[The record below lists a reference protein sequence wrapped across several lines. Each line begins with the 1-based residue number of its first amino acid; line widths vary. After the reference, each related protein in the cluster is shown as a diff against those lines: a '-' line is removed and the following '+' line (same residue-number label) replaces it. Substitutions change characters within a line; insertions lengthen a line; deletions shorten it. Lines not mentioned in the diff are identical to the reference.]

1 MKNPS
6 FGSLHNPLP
15 SQSEMQGRKKEE
27 EIQQPVFSHGYAK
40 ISHCMKKFRGR
51 ATAGLSEGQILHT
64 VRNFTHHAKPQEA
77 AKIISYTMRNFAQY
91 AKSSYAPTPLDFYLQ
106 IFCVTSYFLLVINL
120 DILFYIFLYLFV

>member
-77 AKIISYTMRNFAQY
+77 AKEFCTLCEISHGMRNLPMHQ
-91 AKSSYAPTPLDFYLQ
+91 LR
-106 IFCVTSYFLLVINL
+106 
-120 DILFYIFLYLFV
+120 